1 MDEIEI
7 RVLMD
12 NNTYIDQ
19 YYLGEPAVS
28 YYIEADGCRILFD
41 TGYSQAFIT
50 NAGQMGIPLEEITHL
65 VFSHGHNDH
74 TRGFYWLEKQADLKK
89 VEIIAHPECFN
100 PKLDDSGLE
109 IGSPLRED
117 KVKKAGR
124 YRPSGMPYRI
134 SDKCIFL
141 GEIPA
146 RNDFEI
152 RSSIGTQK
160 IRSKW
165 ERDYVMDD
173 SALALKTEE
182 GLFIVTG
189 CSHSGICNIVEYA
202 MEVCGERRIAG
213 ILGGFHL
220 FETDSRLEKTVEY
233 LAKLGIKSFYPCN
246 CVSFRAKARMNETL
260 PVEEVGVGLAISLK

>member
-1 MDEIEI
+1 
-7 RVLMD
+7 
-12 NNTYIDQ
+12 
-19 YYLGEPAVS
+19 
-28 YYIEADGCRILFD
+28 
-41 TGYSQAFIT
+41 
-50 NAGQMGIPLEEITHL
+50 
-65 VFSHGHNDH
+65 
-74 TRGFYWLEKQADLKK
+74 
-89 VEIIAHPECFN
+89 
-100 PKLDDSGLE
+100 
-109 IGSPLRED
+109 
-117 KVKKAGR
+117 
-124 YRPSGMPYRI
+124 MPYRI

-160 IRSKW
+160 IQSKW

-220 FETDSRLEKTVEY
+220 LRQTAAWKTVEY
-233 LAKLGIKSFYPCN
+233 LAKLGIKSFYP
-246 CVSFRAKARMNETL
+246 VTASHSGRRRE
-260 PVEEVGVGLAISLK
+260 

>member
-1 MDEIEI
+1 
-7 RVLMD
+7 
-12 NNTYIDQ
+12 
-19 YYLGEPAVS
+19 
-28 YYIEADGCRILFD
+28 
-41 TGYSQAFIT
+41 
-50 NAGQMGIPLEEITHL
+50 MGIPLEEITHL

-189 CSHSGICNIVEYA
+189 CSHSGICNIAEYA

-220 FETDSRLEKTVEY
+220 LRQIAAWRRRWNTWRSSV
-233 LAKLGIKSFYPCN
+233 
-246 CVSFRAKARMNETL
+246 
-260 PVEEVGVGLAISLK
+260 

>member
-1 MDEIEI
+1 M
-7 RVLMD
+7 
-12 NNTYIDQ
+12 
-19 YYLGEPAVS
+19 
-28 YYIEADGCRILFD
+28 
-41 TGYSQAFIT
+41 
-50 NAGQMGIPLEEITHL
+50 
-65 VFSHGHNDH
+65 
-74 TRGFYWLEKQADLKK
+74 
-89 VEIIAHPECFN
+89 EIIAHPECFN

-182 GLFIVTG
+182 GL
-189 CSHSGICNIVEYA
+189 
-202 MEVCGERRIAG
+202 VCGERRIAG

-233 LAKLGIKSFYPCN
+233 LAKLGIKSFYPCH

>member
-1 MDEIEI
+1 M
-7 RVLMD
+7 L
-12 NNTYIDQ
+12 
-19 YYLGEPAVS
+19 
-28 YYIEADGCRILFD
+28 
-41 TGYSQAFIT
+41 
-50 NAGQMGIPLEEITHL
+50 
-65 VFSHGHNDH
+65 
-74 TRGFYWLEKQADLKK
+74 
-89 VEIIAHPECFN
+89 N

-233 LAKLGIKSFYPCN
+233 LAKLGIKSFYPCH

>member
-1 MDEIEI
+1 
-7 RVLMD
+7 MD

-152 RSSIGTQK
+152 SSSI
-160 IRSKW
+160 
-165 ERDYVMDD
+165 
-173 SALALKTEE
+173 
-182 GLFIVTG
+182 
-189 CSHSGICNIVEYA
+189 
-202 MEVCGERRIAG
+202 
-213 ILGGFHL
+213 
-220 FETDSRLEKTVEY
+220 
-233 LAKLGIKSFYPCN
+233 
-246 CVSFRAKARMNETL
+246 
-260 PVEEVGVGLAISLK
+260 